1 MCFEKRC
8 VQRQIITCTA
18 MPTCIEFE
26 RQQTVETLTSTK
38 ITSKQTAGR
47 AGLET
52 QLNSVPVADLP
63 SVCTFAP
70 DFGIGRAG
78 WIKDAHYQDASAS
91 V

>member
-1 MCFEKRC
+1 MCFQQRC
-8 VQRQIITCTA
+8 VQRQVFTCTA
-18 MPTCIEFE
+18 MPTCIESE
-26 RQQTVETLTSTK
+26 RQHSVDTLTSTK

-52 QLNSVPVADLP
+52 QLNSVPVADLL

-70 DFGIGRAG
+70 DFGIGGAG
-78 WIKDAHYQDASAS
+78 WIKDAHYQDASVS